1 MRFVH
6 LLYVALLVALS
17 TTGLHAPASLEARLE
32 DVRAHLSTEQAFWG
46 LYVADVKSDQ
56 VLVAQN
62 AEQGLLPASTHK
74 LLTTAAALDLLGP
87 DYRYQ
92 TVLYFVGQV
101 DGATLR
107 GDLILRGSGDPT
119 FGSPSWPGPDPLRTW
134 AQELAR
140 MGIRRIEGRLIGD
153 DNRFDV
159 RPYAER
165 WDIDYVTTQINLGL
179 GFAVGGLSYHDN
191 IVRLRMQATRPGA
204 PLAFT
209 QEPFGYLTIENRA
222 STAAR
227 RYGEAIRIER
237 AFASEQVRLT
247 GSVPATYRGTIELPV
262 ANPTRYALAAFRHY
276 LEQAGITVAAELF
289 DVDELPAPPRYD
301 RRQALLVHFSPPLA
315 EIVRVI
321 NHRSHNFYAE
331 QVFRTLS
338 PDGSAEGAARRI
350 RAFLQRQGIDTRGL
364 TIRDGSG
371 LSRKN
376 LVPPAVLGQLLVAM
390 QHHPSRDAFVAS
402 LPQGGTR
409 RSTLEDRLHGVPV
422 RAKTGSLLHVRT
434 LSGYLTTRDGRTLAF
449 ALMANN
455 FTTSPSR
462 IVRTLDEMVRTLHT
476 AP

>member
-1 MRFVH
+1 MRFAR

-32 DVRAHLSTEQAFWG
+32 DVRATLSTEQAFWG
-46 LYVADVKSDQ
+46 LYVADVESGR

-153 DNRFDV
+153 DNRFDD
-159 RPYAER
+159 RPYADG

-191 IVRLRMQATRPGA
+191 IVRLHMQATRPGA

-209 QEPFGYLTIENRA
+209 QEPSTI
-222 STAAR
+222 
-227 RYGEAIRIER
+227 
-237 AFASEQVRLT
+237 
-247 GSVPATYRGTIELPV
+247 
-262 ANPTRYALAAFRHY
+262 
-276 LEQAGITVAAELF
+276 
-289 DVDELPAPPRYD
+289 
-301 RRQALLVHFSPPLA
+301 
-315 EIVRVI
+315 
-321 NHRSHNFYAE
+321 
-331 QVFRTLS
+331 
-338 PDGSAEGAARRI
+338 
-350 RAFLQRQGIDTRGL
+350 
-364 TIRDGSG
+364 
-371 LSRKN
+371 
-376 LVPPAVLGQLLVAM
+376 
-390 QHHPSRDAFVAS
+390 
-402 LPQGGTR
+402 
-409 RSTLEDRLHGVPV
+409 
-422 RAKTGSLLHVRT
+422 
-434 LSGYLTTRDGRTLAF
+434 
-449 ALMANN
+449 
-455 FTTSPSR
+455 
-462 IVRTLDEMVRTLHT
+462 
-476 AP
+476 